1 MFKKI
6 LVPTDG
12 STLAEKA
19 VQGAIQFAQANGAT
33 VVGLTVIDPY
43 PTQGS
48 IEYVPMQP
56 FDVYLAKMED
66 VAQTRLVAL
75 SAAANAANVP
85 ATTIVKKTFS
95 PYEAIIQT
103 AEAEGCDV
111 IFMASHGRSGVGALL
126 LGSETQK
133 VLAHTKLPVL
143 VYR

>member
-12 STLAEKA
+12 SELAEKA
-19 VQGAIQFAQANGAT
+19 VQGAIAFAQSTGAE

-43 PTQGS
+43 PTQGA
-48 IEYVPMQP
+48 IEYVPVQS

-66 VAQTRLVAL
+66 VAQTRLLAVTQRAQ
-75 SAAANAANVP
+75 AAQVK
-85 ATTIVKKTFS
+85 ATTVVKKTFS
-95 PYEAIIQT
+95 PYEAIIET

-133 VLAHTKLPVL
+133 VLAHTSLPVL

>member
-12 STLAEKA
+12 SELAEKA
-19 VQGAIQFAQANGAT
+19 IYGTLDFARSLGAEI
-33 VVGLTVIDPY
+33 VGLTVIDPY
-43 PTQGS
+43 PTQGA
-48 IEYVPMQP
+48 IEYVPTQS

-66 VAQTRLVAL
+66 VAVTRLVGL
-75 SAAANAANVP
+75 QQGAAKAGI
-85 ATTIVKKTFS
+85 TLKTEIKKSFT
-95 PYEAIIQT
+95 PYEAIIET
-103 AEAEGCDV
+103 ANEHACDA
-111 IFMASHGRSGVGALL
+111 IFMASHGRSGIGALI